1 MMKTLKIFRLNCLFL
16 KKKVPR
22 SKNLD
27 STKISYLLTLKTLKE
42 GVGRKQH
49 YKPGKFF
56 KSTSI
61 LQFTMSIGSDYFFKI
76 VPFDRLSCKSSE
88 VLQHTLSMENE
99 KASSE
104 RR

>member
-56 KSTSI
+56 KSTTI
-61 LQFTMSIGSDYFFKI
+61 LQFTMSIGSVFLKF
-76 VPFDRLSCKSSE
+76 VPFDRHSCKSSE